1 MLRYT
6 RTMAIAHEGGWFSRL
21 VRGVAA
27 PFFGRGRP
35 TPRAGWLG
43 LALVLALGVSG
54 CGYNEVIERDEGV
67 KASWAEVENQ
77 YQRRADLVPNLVR
90 VVKGAAD
97 FEKGTLEA
105 VVEARSK
112 VGSIQVDSSTIDD
125 PQKLKQFEQA
135 QGQLTSALSR
145 LLVVSENYPQLK
157 ATDAF
162 KDLQSQL
169 EGTENRIAVARR
181 RFIQSVAEY
190 NATVLKFP
198 SSIGAKMRGKA
209 ERATFTATTPGADKA
224 PEVAF

>member
-1 MLRYT
+1 MTLLRRSST
-6 RTMAIAHEGGWFSRL
+6 
-21 VRGVAA
+21 
-27 PFFGRGRP
+27 FFRFLSV
-35 TPRAGWLG
+35 WG
-43 LALVLALGVSG
+43 LSLLFVFGVSG
-54 CGYNEVIERDEGV
+54 CGYNDVIERDEAV

-77 YQRRADLVPNLVR
+77 YQRRSDLVPNLVR

-135 QGQLTSALSR
+135 QGQLSSALSR

-162 KDLQSQL
+162 RDLQVQL
-169 EGTENRIAVARR
+169 EGTENRITVARR

-190 NATVLKFP
+190 NQTVLKFP
-198 SSIGAKMRGKA
+198 TSIGARMRGKA
-209 ERATFTATTPGADKA
+209 ERPTFTATTPGADKA

>member
-1 MLRYT
+1 MSIVLR
-6 RTMAIAHEGGWFSRL
+6 GWFLRL
-21 VRGVAA
+21 VRSSGLLWLSLAVAI
-27 PFFGRGRP
+27 G
-35 TPRAGWLG
+35 LG
-43 LALVLALGVSG
+43 TSG
-54 CGYNEVIERDEGV
+54 CGYNEVIERDEAV

-97 FEKGTLEA
+97 FEKSTLEA
-105 VVEARSK
+105 VVQARSK
-112 VGSIQVDSSTIDD
+112 VGSIQVDQSTIDD

-135 QGQLTSALSR
+135 QGELSSALSR

-157 ATDAF
+157 ATDTF
-162 KDLQSQL
+162 RDLQSQL

-181 RFIQSVAEY
+181 RFIQSVSEY
-190 NATVLKFP
+190 NQTVLKFP
-198 SSIGAKMRGKA
+198 TSIGAKMRGKT